1 MLKGFDFVR
10 KSLISISI
18 CLKIPSKI
26 KMLDRTISPDFQTI
40 KAINFP
46 PVKAISLSNGIPL
59 YVINV
64 GEQPVIKIEF
74 SFEAGNWQET
84 QNGVSLF
91 TSKMITEGTSKNSSA
106 QISEYFDK
114 FGSFTESG
122 QGLDRANFIVYG
134 LKKHLPSLLPM
145 VQELLQDSVFPE
157 KELDSLQS
165 IQLNSLQINSEK
177 TSFIANKTFRKTI
190 FGDAHPYGN
199 SLDETAIEGINQDVL
214 LNFYRNYWQGKPF
227 KIFLSG
233 NISDV
238 EIDLMEQYFGG
249 LKLTQAADLV
259 VSGHWD
265 AQSDHGR
272 LRSIPTVNENIVIE
286 KEGAIQSSIRMG
298 KHLMTRKHPDYFPML
313 LLNEILGGY
322 FGSRL
327 MKNIREEKGLTY
339 GISSNL
345 ALFAQAGYFV
355 IGTDVKREFTQQ
367 TIDEIH
373 KEIKIL
379 QTELVTENELETVK
393 NYMVGSFAGSL
404 NTPFD
409 IADRYKVIFSENLPL
424 DFYKNY
430 IPNIQQISAIQ
441 LLETANKYL
450 AQDTL
455 TEIVVGG
462 K

>member
-1 MLKGFDFVR
+1 
-10 KSLISISI
+10 
-18 CLKIPSKI
+18 
-26 KMLDRTISPDFQTI
+26 MLDRTISPDFQTI
-40 KAINFP
+40 KAVNFP
-46 PVKAISLSNGIPL
+46 PVETFRLSNGIPL

-64 GEQPVIKIEF
+64 GDQPVIKIEF
-74 SFEAGNWQET
+74 IFEAGNWQET

-91 TSKMITEGTSKNSSA
+91 TAKMITEGTSKHSSA

-114 FGSFTESG
+114 FGSFLESG
-122 QGLDRANFIVYG
+122 HGLDRSNFIVYG
-134 LKKHLPSLLPM
+134 LKKHLPLLLPM

-157 KELDSLQS
+157 KELVSLKN
-165 IQLNSLQINSEK
+165 IQLNSLQVNSEK

-190 FGDAHPYGN
+190 FGNAHPYG
-199 SLDETAIEGINQDVL
+199 SSMDKEAIKSINQEVL
-214 LNFYRNYWQGKPF
+214 LNFYRDYWQAKPF
-227 KIFLSG
+227 KIYLSG
-233 NISDV
+233 NIS
-238 EIDLMEQYFGG
+238 EIEIELVEQYFGG
-249 LKLTQAADLV
+249 LKIGNSMETKS
-259 VSGHWD
+259 VSDIFSGK
-265 AQSDHGR
+265 GET
-272 LRSIPTVNENIVIE
+272 LLIE

-345 ALFAQAGYFV
+345 ALFTQAGYFV

-379 QTELVTENELETVK
+379 QTDLVPENELETVK

-424 DFYKNY
+424 DFYQNY
-430 IPNIQQISAIQ
+430 IPNIQQISAIK

-450 AQDTL
+450 ALDSL

>member
-1 MLKGFDFVR
+1 
-10 KSLISISI
+10 
-18 CLKIPSKI
+18 
-26 KMLDRTISPDFQTI
+26 MLDRTISPDFQTI
-40 KAINFP
+40 KSINFP
-46 PVKAISLSNGIPL
+46 LVKAINLSNGIPL
-59 YVINV
+59 YVVNV

-74 SFEAGNWQET
+74 SFEAGNWQEP
-84 QNGVSLF
+84 QNGVSLL
-91 TSKMITEGTSKNSSA
+91 TSKMITEGTSKHSSA

-157 KELDSLQS
+157 KELDSLKN
-165 IQLNSLQINSEK
+165 IQLNSLQVNSEK

-190 FGDAHPYGN
+190 FGNVHPYGN
-199 SLDETAIEGINQDVL
+199 SLDETAIEGINQEVL
-214 LNFYRNYWQGKPF
+214 LNFYSNYWQGKPF
-227 KIFLSG
+227 KIYLSG
-233 NISDV
+233 SISDV
-238 EIDLMEQYFGG
+238 EIDLMEQFFGG
-249 LKLTQAADLV
+249 LKI
-259 VSGHWD
+259 G
-265 AQSDHGR
+265 QSIGKEPFIDTFSTRGET
-272 LRSIPTVNENIVIE
+272 LLIE

-298 KHLMTRKHPDYFPML
+298 KQLMTRKHPDYFPML

-345 ALFAQAGYFV
+345 ALFTQAGYFV

-379 QTELVTENELETVK
+379 QTELVSENELETVK

-450 AQDTL
+450 ALDSL

>member
-1 MLKGFDFVR
+1 
-10 KSLISISI
+10 
-18 CLKIPSKI
+18 
-26 KMLDRTISPDFQTI
+26 MLDRTISPDFQTI
-40 KAINFP
+40 QNIKIP
-46 PVKAISLSNGIPL
+46 PVKVVTLSNGIPL

-74 SFEAGNWQET
+74 SFDAGNLQEP

-91 TSKMITEGTSKNSSA
+91 TAKMITEGTSKYSSSE
-106 QISEYFDK
+106 INEYFDK

-145 VQELLQDSVFPE
+145 VQELLNDATFPE
-157 KELDSLQS
+157 SQLETLKK
-165 IQLNSLQINSEK
+165 IQLQTLQVNSGK
-177 TSFIANKTFRKTI
+177 TAFIANKTFRKNI
-190 FGDAHPYGN
+190 FGDNHPYGN
-199 SLDETAIEGINQDVL
+199 SITEEAIHGINQDL
-214 LNFYRNYWQGKPF
+214 LRNFYQDFWKEKPS

-233 NISDV
+233 NIGDA
-238 EIDLMEQYFGG
+238 EISLIEQYFGNTNLG
-249 LKLTQAADLV
+249 VISANKELIAKEFIK
-259 VSGHWD
+259 G
-265 AQSDHGR
+265 
-272 LRSIPTVNENIVIE
+272 ENILIE
-286 KEGAIQSSIRMG
+286 KEGAMQSSIRMG
-298 KHLMTRKHPDYFPML
+298 KQFMTRKHPDFFTML

-327 MKNIREEKGLTY
+327 MKNIREDKGFTY

-345 ALFAQAGYFV
+345 ALFGQAGYFV

-373 KEIKIL
+373 KEIRIL
-379 QTELVTENELETVK
+379 QTDLIPSNELETVK
-393 NYMVGSFAGSL
+393 NYMIGSFAGSL

-424 DFYKNY
+424 DFYQNY
-430 IPNIQQISAIQ
+430 ITNIQQISDVM
-441 LLETANKYL
+441 LLEAANKYL
-450 AQDTL
+450 DVDSL
-455 TEIVVGG
+455 FEIVVGG

>member
-1 MLKGFDFVR
+1 
-10 KSLISISI
+10 
-18 CLKIPSKI
+18 
-26 KMLDRTISPDFQTI
+26 MLDRTTNPDFQTI

-46 PVKAISLSNGIPL
+46 PVKALTLSNGIPL

-74 SFEAGNWQET
+74 SFEAGSWQET

-91 TSKMITEGTSKNSSA
+91 TAKMITEGTSQHSST

-114 FGSFTESG
+114 FGSFTETG
-122 QGLDRANFIVYG
+122 HGLDRANFVVYG

-157 KELDSLQS
+157 KELSSLKN
-165 IQLNSLQINSEK
+165 IQLNTLQVNSEK

-190 FGDAHPYGN
+190 FGQVHPYGK
-199 SLDETAIEGINQDVL
+199 SLNEANIEEINQETL
-214 LNFYRNYWQGKPF
+214 LNFYRNYWQGRPF

-233 NISDV
+233 NVSNI
-238 EIDLMEQYFGG
+238 EIALVEQYFGG
-249 LKLTQAADLV
+249 FMVGGAGRNV
-259 VSGHWD
+259 VGED
-265 AQSDHGR
+265 IDHEIN
-272 LRSIPTVNENIVIE
+272 SIPKVIENILIE

-345 ALFAQAGYFV
+345 ALFSKAGYFV

-379 QTELVTENELETVK
+379 QTELVDESELETVK

-424 DFYKNY
+424 DFYQNY

-441 LLETANKYL
+441 LLEIANKHL
-450 AQDTL
+450 GLETL

>member
-1 MLKGFDFVR
+1 
-10 KSLISISI
+10 
-18 CLKIPSKI
+18 
-26 KMLDRTISPDFQTI
+26 MLDRTINPDFQTI
-40 KAINFP
+40 KSINFP
-46 PVKAISLSNGIPL
+46 PVKAINLSNGIPL

-74 SFEAGNWQET
+74 SFEAGSWQET

-91 TSKMITEGTSKNSSA
+91 TAKMITEGTSKHSSA

-122 QGLDRANFIVYG
+122 HGLDRANFVVYG

-157 KELDSLQS
+157 KELDSLKN
-165 IQLNSLQINSEK
+165 IQLNSLQVNSEK
-177 TSFIANKTFRKTI
+177 TSFIANKIFRKTI
-190 FGDAHPYGN
+190 FGNVHPYGN
-199 SLDETAIEGINQDVL
+199 SLDEVAIEAINQDIL
-214 LNFYRNYWQGKPF
+214 LNFYRNYWQEKPF

-233 NISDV
+233 NIADV
-238 EIDLMEQYFGG
+238 EIELIEQYFGG
-249 LKLTQAADLV
+249 VTI
-259 VSGHWD
+259 G
-265 AQSDHGR
+265 QS
-272 LRSIPTVNENIVIE
+272 IENKSFIDTFSTKAETLLIE

-298 KHLMTRKHPDYFPML
+298 KYLMTRKHPDYFPVL

-345 ALFAQAGYFV
+345 ALLAQAGYFV

-367 TIDEIH
+367 TIDEIY

-379 QTELVTENELETVK
+379 QTELVSESELETVK
-393 NYMVGSFAGSL
+393 NYMVGSFAGLL

-409 IADRYKVIFSENLPL
+409 IADRYKAIFLDNLPL
-424 DFYKNY
+424 DFYQNY

-441 LLETANKYL
+441 LLEIANKYL
-450 AQDTL
+450 GLETL

>member
-1 MLKGFDFVR
+1 
-10 KSLISISI
+10 
-18 CLKIPSKI
+18 
-26 KMLDRTISPDFQTI
+26 MLDRTISPDFQTI

-91 TSKMITEGTSKNSSA
+91 TAKMITEGTSKNSSA

-122 QGLDRANFIVYG
+122 QGLDRANFVIYG

-157 KELDSLQS
+157 KELDSLKN
-165 IQLNSLQINSEK
+165 IQLNSLQVNSEK

-190 FGDAHPYGN
+190 FGDIHPYGN
-199 SLDETAIEGINQDVL
+199 SLDEIAIEAINQDIL
-214 LNFYRNYWQGKPF
+214 LNFYRNYWQEKPF

-249 LKLTQAADLV
+249 SKLTQAAEKKLLV
-259 VSGHWD
+259 S
-265 AQSDHGR
+265 
-272 LRSIPTVNENIVIE
+272 SIPTVNENIVIE

-298 KHLMTRKHPDYFPML
+298 KYLMTRKHPDYFPML

-379 QTELVTENELETVK
+379 QTELVSENELETVK

-450 AQDTL
+450 GLETL

>member
-1 MLKGFDFVR
+1 
-10 KSLISISI
+10 
-18 CLKIPSKI
+18 
-26 KMLDRTISPDFQTI
+26 MLDRTISPDFQTI

-46 PVKAISLSNGIPL
+46 PVKAINLSNGIPL

-74 SFEAGNWQET
+74 SFDAGNWQET

-91 TSKMITEGTSKNSSA
+91 TAKMITEGTSQHSSA

-122 QGLDRANFIVYG
+122 QGLDRANFVIYG

-145 VQELLQDSVFPE
+145 VQELLQDSVFPQ
-157 KELDSLQS
+157 KELDSLKN
-165 IQLNSLQINSEK
+165 IQLNTLQVNSEK

-190 FGDAHPYGN
+190 FGDVHPYGN
-199 SLDETAIEGINQDVL
+199 SLDEAAIEAVNQDIL
-214 LNFYRNYWQGKPF
+214 LNFYRNYWQQKPF

-238 EIDLMEQYFGG
+238 EIDLIEQYFGS
-249 LKLTQAADLV
+249 LKLSSAAEKKLLV
-259 VSGHWD
+259 S
-265 AQSDHGR
+265 
-272 LRSIPTVNENIVIE
+272 SIPTVIENIVIE

-373 KEIKIL
+373 KEIQIL
-379 QTELVTENELETVK
+379 QTELVSENELETVK

-450 AQDTL
+450 GLDTL